1 MLIIDLP
8 GGDSHNALMTDPAPQ
23 NPHPRPPANRGP
35 LAIAFIGAGLALMVA
50 GQVFLESAPMAYAGL
65 AILAVGVVFGVQSQR
80 GK

>member
-8 GGDSHNALMTDPAPQ
+8 GGDPHNAFMTDPAPQ

-65 AILAVGVVFGVQSQR
+65 AILAVGIVFGVQSQR